1 LNRALNQNGSS
12 LIVGERVVS
21 KCEDG
26 LLEAEYALFDRSEVL
41 LASGAVSGAGGHG
54 VREEGYMT
62 TAGFARAR
70 LHEALVTADLA
81 YEAFAAMR
89 GRHMRPLGRSTAVV
103 EIIDQ
108 LGPYEAFEGGTFVA
122 ERGRYTGV
130 WLDLDTLAAACPLRE
145 APVLF
150 QALHLLLVLEEVNE
164 DVPVRLL
171 TAPPN
176 ADGRAGERSWRKID
190 LDSAQRLPWLLREM
204 QAPTRT
210 RGSVRDEA
218 EVREEILRSLQARA
232 TSTTTPQP
240 RLHTLATAI
249 ARTGWTPPAGLPVE
263 AAPVTKR
270 YSSSKP
276 PRQTPPPPRPSSR
289 PPPPGTTT
297 SPRPSPP
304 PPPPAED
311 SRVADNADASEDQS
325 PDPVALFEQLRKQ
338 TELLRGDDHLR
349 AVAQSLS
356 ALVER
361 SAFVPDLAM
370 LASRAWLAAG
380 EQGYARYFA
389 KRIVEDASIS
399 DDLRIAALE
408 ILDSTPRTFQTSRPP
423 PSEAI
428 QPARVIVLSGDD
440 RPVPPGAS
448 LPPMAPAPPAPV
460 AIQHPEMTAP
470 APAPMEI
477 PRPARVPAAPWVPPP
492 PTGRPEIVETLA
504 LPEGLSESMLAAG
517 LIPRDEVQARIAMTR
532 LARQLGRDYRLAYGT
547 TLKTDLMAVD
557 AMQRHIR
564 RRFADGQLDEAHA
577 RQLQVELTRHGALM
591 SEILARVLGAT
602 WADLSPEEP
611 GRWAMTVPVPH
622 AQPLTVWPIGRV
634 YRYYGQG
641 HREADLVAF
650 FMELEAAARPRR

>member
-1 LNRALNQNGSS
+1 LNRASNPNGSS
-12 LIVGERVVS
+12 LIVGERVVAR
-21 KCEDG
+21 CEDG
-26 LLEAEYALFDRSEVL
+26 LLEAEYALFDRSEVM
-41 LASGAVSGAGGHG
+41 LASGSGSGSGGHG

-89 GRHMRPLGRSTAVV
+89 GRHMRPLGRSSAVI

-108 LGPYEAFEGGTFVA
+108 LGPYEAFEGGRFIA

-150 QALHLLLVLEEVNE
+150 QALHLLLVLEEVSE

-171 TAPPN
+171 TSPIAGEGR
-176 ADGRAGERSWRKID
+176 ADGRAGERSWRKVD
-190 LDSAQRLPWLLREM
+190 LDAAQRLPWLLREM

-232 TSTTTPQP
+232 TTTAAPQP

-249 ARTGWTPPAGLPVE
+249 ARTGWTPPTGLPME

-270 YSSSKP
+270 YSSSRP

-297 SPRPSPP
+297 SPRPSPLP
-304 PPPPAED
+304 PPPVEESGGADDAGASDDRSQDPA
-311 SRVADNADASEDQS
+311 
-325 PDPVALFEQLRKQ
+325 ALFEQLRKQ
-338 TELLRGDDHLR
+338 TELLRGDEHLR

-370 LASRAWLAAG
+370 LAARAWLAAG

-408 ILDSTPRTFQTSRPP
+408 ILDTTPRTFQTSRPP

-448 LPPMAPAPPAPV
+448 LPPMAPAAPPLVAAAPGPAPL
-460 AIQHPEMTAP
+460 
-470 APAPMEI
+470 EI
-477 PRPARVPAAPWVPPP
+477 PRPARVPWAPPP

-504 LPEGLSESMLAAG
+504 LPEGLSEGMLAAG
-517 LIPRDEVQARIAMTR
+517 IIPRDEMQARIAMTR

-564 RRFADGQLDEAHA
+564 RRFADGPLDEAHS

-602 WADLSPEEP
+602 WNDLTPEEP
-611 GRWAMTVPVPH
+611 GRWAMTVPVPQ
-622 AQPLTVWPIGRV
+622 AQPVTVWPIGRV
-634 YRYYGQG
+634 YRFYGQG